1 MEPVTAPLPL
11 VILAGGASR
20 RMGAPKA
27 AALLGGRPL
36 LAHAIDA
43 ARAAGLRPVVL
54 AKADSPLPPLDVE
67 RWPEPDEPRHP
78 LIGIAAALHRAAGPI
93 VVLPVDLPCVPPGL
107 LRALAERPEPLVVV
121 EAAGRLH
128 PLLGRFDPIHAVALQ
143 AAAEAGDP
151 VVRTVLG
158 LGAVRIGEEAVGRF
172 GDPATL
178 LANVNRPEDLAAL
191 RATHGG

>member
-158 LGAVRIGEEAVGRF
+158 LGAARIGEEAVGRF

>member
-1 MEPVTAPLPL
+1 MEPVTASLPL
-11 VILAGGASR
+11 VILAGGVSR

-78 LIGIAAALHRAAGPI
+78 LIGIASALHRAAGPI